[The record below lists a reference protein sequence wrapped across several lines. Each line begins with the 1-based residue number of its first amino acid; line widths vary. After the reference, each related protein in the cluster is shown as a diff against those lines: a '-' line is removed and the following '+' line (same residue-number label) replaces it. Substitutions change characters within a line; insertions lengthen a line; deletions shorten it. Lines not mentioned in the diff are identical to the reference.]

1 MLEDCHFRLI
11 FVTHVSVT
19 VTGGDASETQGR
31 VSVPVSNVSGGSDAR
46 VSANVT
52 REPGVITRL
61 GGFSRLGRVGV

>member
-1 MLEDCHFRLI
+1 MLWNLLRPQ
-11 FVTHVSVT
+11 VTCLCPVT
-19 VTGGDASETQGR
+19 VTGGDVSETQGG